1 MSKDKCRLMTHLIDE
16 DNNKVEIPNDEWIKM
31 QEEGTSIIVKYEAD
45 LEFYLSHGKEAK
57 FVFDEIETKYH
68 YSKSNQ
74 QNANKHKH

>member
-1 MSKDKCRLMTHLIDE
+1 MSKDKCRLMIHLIDE

-31 QEEGTSIIVKYEAD
+31 QEEGTSIIEKYEAD